1 MHHLIGSKEPIIHLS
16 IDSNTSIAAKT
27 FGNQACSN
35 FTISDVNMSKQRR
48 IKHSSD
54 RTQWRRFATNQPNSQ
69 LRMHSNMISTQQ
81 NRPSIASTHV
91 AVSNGVDDKSHSMSN
106 ADVGIQSNEGN

>member
-1 MHHLIGSKEPIIHLS
+1 MPMVDLQLSQSLASVAEYTRDCRQFTMTMLHLISSKEPNIKLS

-48 IKHSSD
+48 IKSNDTHRASIQATEHNGDASRQINQTHSCEC
-54 RTQWRRFATNQPNSQ
+54 TQ
-69 LRMHSNMISTQQ
+69 I
-81 NRPSIASTHV
+81 
-91 AVSNGVDDKSHSMSN
+91 
-106 ADVGIQSNEGN
+106 